1 VAFRLRKQSIH
12 LNATG
17 SQIAEHYFRLMEAY
31 SMGGHRSD
39 FGATA
44 KPDIDGILLVGWR
57 PRICQ
62 GFERCVPHANCFI
75 A

>member
-17 SQIAEHYFRLMEAY
+17 SQIAEHYFRID
-31 SMGGHRSD
+31 GGVFDGWASVR

-44 KPDIDGILLVGWR
+44 KPDIDGILLVG
-57 PRICQ
+57 
-62 GFERCVPHANCFI
+62 
-75 A
+75 